1 MDINAATAALAAL
14 AQSTRLE
21 TFRLLVKAGPE
32 GSPAGEIA
40 RSLDIPANT
49 LSAHLT
55 VLSHAG
61 LVSARRLGRS
71 IIYSAEYSTMGDLL
85 TYLLEDC
92 CQGHAAIRDGLDR
105 TGDDCCSPTT
115 TRTHP

>member
-1 MDINAATAALAAL
+1 MDINTATTALAAL
-14 AQSTRLE
+14 AQPTRLE

-85 TYLLEDC
+85 AYLLEDC
-92 CQGHAAIRDGLDR
+92 CQGHPAIRGGLDR
-105 TGDDCCSPTT
+105 TGADYCSPTT
-115 TRTHP
+115 TRTQP